1 VDKGHKKWGCSI
13 RLSRKIYG
21 EQPVGAAMPASTT
34 GADGIGLHGSV
45 QDTADWWMFFL
56 FNEHVRITAKSTSRI
71 WLDLFQFC
79 LETASLT

>member
-1 VDKGHKKWGCSI
+1 
-13 RLSRKIYG
+13 
-21 EQPVGAAMPASTT
+21 MPASTT

-45 QDTADWWMFFL
+45 QDTADWWMLFL
-56 FNEHVRITAKSTSRI
+56 FNVRITAKSTSRI